1 MLHFMGSQRVR
12 HDLVTEHHHQQ
23 QIRPEIIK
31 LLEEIIG
38 GMFFDTGLS
47 NNVLDMSP
55 QERETKPL
63 KKEISKLCKPVDSV
77 FGWLQSR
84 ATPN

>member
-1 MLHFMGSQRVR
+1 MLHFIGSQRVR
-12 HDLVTEHHHQQ
+12 HDLVTELQHQQ

-38 GMFFDTGLS
+38 GMFFGTGLS

-55 QERETKPL
+55 QERETKP
-63 KKEISKLCKPVDSV
+63 KIHKWDYI
-77 FGWLQSR
+77 
-84 ATPN
+84 